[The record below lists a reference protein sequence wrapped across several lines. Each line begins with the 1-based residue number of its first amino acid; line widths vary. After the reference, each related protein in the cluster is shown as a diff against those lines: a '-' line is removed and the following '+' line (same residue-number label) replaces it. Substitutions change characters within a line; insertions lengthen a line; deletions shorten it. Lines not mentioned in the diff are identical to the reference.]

1 VRDLGPDLV
10 VAGGGPVGLTAALH
24 AHRAGLSVVLR
35 EPRSGPIDKAC
46 GEGLMPGAVA
56 ELAALGV
63 HPEGRDL
70 TGIRYLD
77 GSGAGREATARF
89 ARGPGRGVRRTVLH
103 DALTEQVAAAGI
115 VRDPRPVAAVV
126 DAGDHLLVDGEPTRH
141 LIAAD
146 GLHSPVRRLVG
157 LDAPV
162 TGRRRFGLRCHVQQA
177 PWTSYVEVHWSPR
190 AEAYLT
196 PVGDDLVGVAV
207 LAEAGSRFEDL
218 LGDFPVLQERLT
230 GPRTRVMGA
239 GPLRQR
245 ARSRSAGRVLL
256 VGDAGGYVDALTGE
270 GLALGLAQARVA
282 VACVVEDRPDRFD
295 RLARRLGLRHELLT
309 HALLRATAIGPVR
322 QRLVPAAARLP
333 WLFDT
338 AVNQLARPVGRP
350 A

>member
-1 VRDLGPDLV
+1 MRDLV
-10 VAGGGPVGLTAALH
+10 VAGGGPVGLATALH
-24 AHRAGLSVVLR
+24 AHRAGLSVVVR
-35 EPRSGPIDKAC
+35 EPRTGPIDKAC

-63 HPEGRDL
+63 HPHGREL

-77 GSGAGREATARF
+77 GRAGGPVATARF
-89 ARGPGRGVRRTVLH
+89 AHGPGRGVRRTVLH
-103 DALTEQVAAAGI
+103 EALAERVAAAGI
-115 VRDPRPVAAVV
+115 PVEPSAVTTV
-126 DAGDHLLVDGEPTRH
+126 ADAGDHLLVDGEPARH
-141 LIAAD
+141 LVAAD

-162 TGRRRFGLRCHVQQA
+162 AGRRRFGLRCHVRQA

-190 AEAYLT
+190 AEAYVT
-196 PVGDDLVGVAV
+196 PVDDDLVGVAV
-207 LAEAGSRFEDL
+207 LGDAGSRFADL
-218 LGDFPVLQERLT
+218 IDDFPVLQQRLV
-230 GPRTRVMGA
+230 GARTRVMGA

-245 ARSRSAGRVLL
+245 ARARSAGRVLL

-282 VACVVEDRPDRFD
+282 VACLAAGRAGRYDG
-295 RLARRLGLRHELLT
+295 LARRLGVRHELLT
-309 HALLRATAIGPVR
+309 HALLRATAHATVR
-322 QRLVPAAARLP
+322 RRLVPAASRLP

-350 A
+350 S

>member
-1 VRDLGPDLV
+1 MHDVV
-10 VAGGGPVGLTAALH
+10 VAGGGPVGLAAALH
-24 AHRAGLSVVLR
+24 AHRAGLSVVVR
-35 EPRSGPIDKAC
+35 EPRTGPIDKAC

-56 ELAALGV
+56 ELAALDV
-63 HPEGRDL
+63 HPRGREL
-70 TGIRYLD
+70 SGIRYLD
-77 GSGAGREATARF
+77 GNGEGPGATARF

-103 DALTEQVAAAGI
+103 DALAARVSDAGI
-115 VRDPRPVAAVV
+115 VVDPRPVARVD
-126 DAGDHLLVDGEPTRH
+126 DAGDHLLVDGEPARH
-141 LIAAD
+141 LVAAD

-162 TGRRRFGLRCHVQQA
+162 AGRRRFGQRCHVQQA
-177 PWTSYVEVHWSPR
+177 PWSSYVEVHWSSR
-190 AEAYLT
+190 AEAYVT
-196 PVGDDLVGVAV
+196 PVADDLVGVAV
-207 LAEAGSRFEDL
+207 LGAAGSRFEELID
-218 LGDFPVLQERLT
+218 DFPLLQQRLT

-270 GLALGLAQARVA
+270 GIALGLAQARVA
-282 VACVVEDRPDRFD
+282 VACIADGRTENYD
-295 RLARRLGLRHELLT
+295 RLAGRLGLRHELLT
-309 HALLRATAIGPVR
+309 HALLRATAHAAVR
-322 QRLVPAAARLP
+322 RRLVPAASRLP